1 MKIEESIKKGKEHY
15 EESLQ
20 RAVDAEVSPGY
31 SVTDGYSRVSLF
43 TLHLIT
49 RGRTT
54 LLGSVEAEGCPFNHN
69 PASLR
74 QPLPPCL

>member
-31 SVTDGYSRVSLF
+31 SVTDGYSRVSF
-43 TLHLIT
+43 IYSAFNYT
-49 RGRTT
+49 RQDNIAGKC
-54 LLGSVEAEGCPFNHN
+54 GG
-69 PASLR
+69 
-74 QPLPPCL
+74 